1 MEAAVTLFERF
12 GFKKTTMDDIAREV
26 HKAKSS
32 LYYYFGSKEEIFKAV
47 IENEKTLLQRR
58 IQLSVEKENGTEKK
72 LHAFIFE
79 RISLVKEYGKLFN
92 IVFAEEYTY
101 LSFINDA
108 RKSFE
113 KFELLIVRNILKEG
127 MERGEVRVL
136 DLNMTAAAAVMAFK
150 GVEAPLSHQVDKFDQ
165 ELLVDTMVSVLF
177 YGLSKQ

>member
-32 LYYYFGSKEEIFKAV
+32 LYYYFGSKEDIFKAA
-47 IENEKTLLQRR
+47 IENEKALLQRR
-58 IQLSVEKENGTEKK
+58 IQLSVEKEHGTKKK

-108 RKSFE
+108 KKSFE

-150 GVEAPLSHQVDKFDQ
+150 GVEAPLSHQVEKFDQ